1 MHIKHRWT
9 YILEFLFISYLKG
22 RPKLRVLR
30 ETGPWAYYFNLFE
43 APEWIVCT
51 VGSEM
56 WISALATLI
65 ARKNKC
71 NLVLESQM
79 VNSVSVKQACPIIAL
94 PFCIDHIQSYRD
106 LCAYKLYF
114 RGLGIAYLYSFFKD
128 ANFTTPRNTSAPT
141 WDI

>member
-1 MHIKHRWT
+1 M
-9 YILEFLFISYLKG
+9 
-22 RPKLRVLR
+22 
-30 ETGPWAYYFNLFE
+30 NLFE
-43 APEWIVCT
+43 ALEGIVCT

-79 VNSVSVKQACPIIAL
+79 VNSVSVKQACPLIAL
-94 PFCIDHIQSYRD
+94 PFCIDHIQSYPD

-114 RGLGIAYLYSFFKD
+114 RGFGMAYLYLFLKIQ
-128 ANFTTPRNTSAPT
+128 TSLHQETRQLQHGISKTITIIAHFLILNNRPST
-141 WDI
+141 RFRSNLTNVLKTVNKY